1 MRRLSY
7 MNMRKIIL
15 FTLIFLLV
23 TPVSS
28 SDKKEFFSAKNEI
41 LPAEEVFEVKVL
53 NNLETFTIR
62 WDIREG
68 YYMYLDSIKFQDY
81 EKPYKILNSEISSHE
96 DEYFGKT
103 KIIKKIFEIEIKTK
117 DLVSMDGLVV
127 QYQGCSEQGFCY
139 PIKKHKIL

>member
-1 MRRLSY
+1 

-23 TPVSS
+23 TPINS
-28 SDKKEFFSAKNEI
+28 SDKKEFFNAESEI
-41 LPAEEVFEVKVL
+41 LPAEEVFEISVL
-53 NNLETFTIR
+53 NNLNTINIR
-62 WDIREG
+62 WAIREG

-81 EKPYKILNSEISSHE
+81 AKPYRILNSEISSYE

-103 KIIKKIFEIEIKTK
+103 KVIKKIFEIEIKTE
-117 DLVSMDGLVV
+117 DLMAVDGLVV

-139 PIKKHKIL
+139 PVKKHKIL

>member
-1 MRRLSY
+1 

-23 TPVSS
+23 TPINS
-28 SDKKEFFSAKNEI
+28 SDKKEFFNAKNGI
-41 LPAEEVFEVKVL
+41 LPAEEVFEIRVL
-53 NNLETFTIR
+53 NDLNTINVR
-62 WDIREG
+62 WAIREG

-81 EKPYKILNSEISSHE
+81 AKPYRILNSEISSYE

-103 KIIKKIFEIEIKTK
+103 KVIKKIFEIEIKTE
-117 DLVSMDGLVV
+117 DLITVDSLVV

>member
-1 MRRLSY
+1 

-23 TPVSS
+23 TPINS
-28 SDKKEFFSAKNEI
+28 SDKKEFFNAKSRI
-41 LPAEEVFEVKVL
+41 LPAEEVFEISVL
-53 NNLETFTIR
+53 NNLNTINIR
-62 WDIREG
+62 WAIREG

-81 EKPYKILNSEISSHE
+81 AKPYKILNSEISSYE

-117 DLVSMDGLVV
+117 DLISMDGLVV

>member
-1 MRRLSY
+1 

-23 TPVSS
+23 TPINS
-28 SDKKEFFSAKNEI
+28 SDIKEFFNAKNGI
-41 LPAEEVFEVKVL
+41 LPAEEVFEIRVL
-53 NNLETFTIR
+53 NNLNTINIR
-62 WDIREG
+62 WAIREG

-81 EKPYKILNSEISSHE
+81 AKPYKILNSEISSYE

-117 DLVSMDGLVV
+117 DLISMDSLVV

>member
-1 MRRLSY
+1 

-23 TPVSS
+23 TPINS
-28 SDKKEFFSAKNEI
+28 SDKKEFFNAKNGI
-41 LPAEEVFEVKVL
+41 LPAEEVFEIRVL
-53 NNLETFTIR
+53 NDLNTINVR
-62 WDIREG
+62 WAIREG

-81 EKPYKILNSEISSHE
+81 AKPYKILNSEISSYE

-117 DLVSMDGLVV
+117 DLISIDSLVV

>member
-1 MRRLSY
+1 

-23 TPVSS
+23 TPINS
-28 SDKKEFFSAKNEI
+28 SDKKEFFNAKSEI
-41 LPAEEVFEVKVL
+41 LPAEEVFEISVL
-53 NNLETFTIR
+53 NNLNTIIIR
-62 WDIREG
+62 WAIREG

-81 EKPYKILNSEISSHE
+81 AKPYRILNSEISSYE

-103 KIIKKIFEIEIKTK
+103 KVIKKIFEIEIKTE
-117 DLVSMDGLVV
+117 DLMAVNGLVV

-139 PIKKHKIL
+139 PVKEHKIL

>member
-1 MRRLSY
+1 

-15 FTLIFLLV
+15 FALIFLLV
-23 TPVSS
+23 TPINS
-28 SDKKEFFSAKNEI
+28 SDKKEFFSAKSGI
-41 LPAEEVFEVKVL
+41 LPAEEVFEIRVL
-53 NNLETFTIR
+53 NNLNTINIR
-62 WDIREG
+62 WAIREG
-68 YYMYLDSIKFQDY
+68 YYMYLDSIKFQDFA
-81 EKPYKILNSEISSHE
+81 KPYKILNSEISSHE

-139 PIKKHKIL
+139 PTKKHKIL

>member
-1 MRRLSY
+1 

-23 TPVSS
+23 TPINS
-28 SDKKEFFSAKNEI
+28 SDKKEFFNAKSEI
-41 LPAEEVFEVKVL
+41 LPAEEVFEISVL
-53 NNLETFTIR
+53 NNLNTINIR
-62 WDIREG
+62 WAIKEG

-81 EKPYKILNSEISSHE
+81 AKPYRILNSEISSYE

-103 KIIKKIFEIEIKTK
+103 KVIKKIFEIEIKTE
-117 DLVSMDGLVV
+117 DLMAVDGLVV

-139 PIKKHKIL
+139 PVKKHKIL

>member
-1 MRRLSY
+1 

-15 FTLIFLLV
+15 FTLIFLLI
-23 TPVSS
+23 TPINS
-28 SDKKEFFSAKNEI
+28 SDKKEFFNAKSEI
-41 LPAEEVFEVKVL
+41 LPAEEVFEIKVL
-53 NNLETFTIR
+53 NNLNTINIR

-81 EKPYKILNSEISSHE
+81 AKPYRILNSEISSYE

-103 KIIKKIFEIEIKTK
+103 KVIKKIFEIEIKTE
-117 DLVSMDGLVV
+117 DLMAVDGLVV

-139 PIKKHKIL
+139 PVKKHKIL